1 MEVVEKM
8 NIRLDCFP
16 GGKHKAVTMSYDD
29 GRIEDRK
36 LVEIFNKYGI
46 RGTFNLNSGM
56 FGNLKYIE
64 AAEVAGLYTGHEVA
78 VHTVNHLFLE
88 NLPVKS
94 LHDEILKD
102 REALEELVGYPVR
115 GMSYPYGTYSDD
127 VIAGLPY
134 LGIEYSRTV
143 ISHEKFS
150 IPDDFLKW
158 DSSCRHAKNLMTT
171 AQRFL
176 EYERKGFKGLLY
188 VWGHSYEFED
198 DGNWDLMESFCRYI
212 GNNEKIWY
220 ATNIEVADYIKALK
234 NLKISV
240 SGNIIYNPSAISVWI
255 SVNDTVVKID
265 GGKTITIKGV

>member
-1 MEVVEKM
+1 M
-8 NIRLDCFP
+8 NVRFDYYP
-16 GGKHKAVTMSYDD
+16 GGKQKALTMSYDD
-29 GRIEDRK
+29 GPKADRK
-36 LVEIFNKYGI
+36 LVEMFNKYGI

-56 FGNLKYIE
+56 LGSPKYIE

-78 VHTVNHLFLE
+78 VHTVNHFFVE

-94 LHDEILKD
+94 LQDEILKD

-127 VIAGLPY
+127 VIAALPY
-134 LGIEYSRTV
+134 LGIEYSRT
-143 ISHEKFS
+143 INSHEKFS
-150 IPDDFLKW
+150 LPDDFLEW
-158 DSSCRHAKNLMTT
+158 HPSCRHAKNLMTT
-171 AQRFL
+171 AQRFM

-198 DGNWDLMESFCRYI
+198 DGNWDLVESFCQYM

-220 ATNIEVADYIKALK
+220 ATNIEVVDYIKALK

-240 SGNIIYNPSAISVWI
+240 SGNMIYNPSAISVWI
-255 SVNDTVVKID
+255 SVDDNIVKID
-265 GGKTITIKGV
+265 GGKMFKIQEK